1 MRYRKIAIKKD
12 NVDIEYEDSN
22 AAGTFDVM
30 SLKAKDEPAPE
41 FHKAMDDF
49 KPIFIRL
56 CELNKLD
63 EGKIVVTGVHLSYH
77 GDNNRMGI
85 VISGYKKLVNY
96 VGIVTMNSPCMLER
110 EDKANPKKDIPDDL
124 SECFEELWKQADK
137 FLKGYRAQTKIDFSA
152 NKDTPEKPT
161 KGKPKS
167 EKKEKVSKATGTV
180 PVSQLPETEKKKG
193 ITATDANNK
202 PVAEFKPQPKKKAS
216 KGEKKEAK

>member
-1 MRYRKIAIKKD
+1 MLALSLPRFKTKKELKMRYRKIAIKKES
-12 NVDIEYEDSN
+12 VDLEYEDSN

-41 FHKAMDDF
+41 FHQAMENF

-56 CELNKLD
+56 CELNESDKA
-63 EGKIVVTGVHLSYH
+63 KIIITGVHLSYH

-124 SECFEELWKQADK
+124 TDCFDELWKQADK
-137 FLKGYRAQTKIDFSA
+137 FLKGYRAQLSIDLKKDSNEEKKSNSESNPETK
-152 NKDTPEKPT
+152 PEKKT
-161 KGKPKS
+161 ES
-167 EKKEKVSKATGTV
+167 ERK
-180 PVSQLPETEKKKG
+180 L
-193 ITATDANNK
+193 N
-202 PVAEFKPQPKKKAS
+202 PQPKKNKTKA
-216 KGEKKEAK
+216 KTEKPVKSGKKNG

>member
-1 MRYRKIAIKKD
+1 MRYRKIAIKKE
-12 NVDIEYEDSN
+12 NVDLEYEDSN

-41 FHKAMDDF
+41 FHQAMEAF

-56 CELNKLD
+56 CELNESDKA
-63 EGKIVVTGVHLSYH
+63 KIIITGVHLSYH

-124 SECFEELWKQADK
+124 TECFDELWKQADK
-137 FLKGYRAQTKIDFSA
+137 FLKGYRAQTKIEFSGA
-152 NKDTPEKPT
+152 KEQEKP
-161 KGKPKS
+161 KNAEAKPK
-167 EKKEKVSKATGTV
+167 KKHIDTGILN
-180 PVSQLPETEKKKG
+180 PDDEKKKKKS
-193 ITATDANNK
+193 AK
-202 PVAEFKPQPKKKAS
+202 PKTKK
-216 KGEKKEAK
+216 

>member
-56 CELNKLD
+56 CEFPESDKA
-63 EGKIVVTGVHLSYH
+63 KIIITGVHLSYH

-137 FLKGYRAQTKIDFSA
+137 FLKGYRAQTKIDFTPDREA
-152 NKDTPEKPT
+152 PEKPV
-161 KGKPKS
+161 KEKLKA
-167 EKKEKVSKATGTV
+167 EKKEKGSKVTDTI
-180 PVSQLPETEKKKG
+180 PVSQLPEPKTE
-193 ITATDANNK
+193 I
-202 PVAEFKPQPKKKAS
+202 KPQPKKKDS
-216 KGEKKEAK
+216 KKKG